1 CVWLWETVERCTE
14 YNLRR
19 THTQGIRGDARGF
32 LIATAMDQRA
42 VVPVRFVLAD
52 FRVQAK
58 ENEAAGNLAATL
70 ALRASVA
77 RRVLSLVPA
86 GGPLSMAGC
95 ALCSGWRSPW
105 LGGRASAGRRGG
117 HRGSG

>member
-32 LIATAMDQRA
+32 LITTRMDQRA

-77 RRVLSLVPA
+77 RRVLPLVPA
-86 GGPLSMAGC
+86 GGPLWMAGR
-95 ALCSGWRSPW
+95 AHCSGERCRWLDRSAAHGCW
-105 LGGRASAGRRGG
+105 
-117 HRGSG
+117 